1 MIRLYDYEL
10 SGSCYKVRLMLNF
23 LGLEYESVPVDFVN
37 REHKNDALL
46 ALNPFGEIPILED
59 GDVRLR
65 DAQAILVYLASRYDR
80 TEKWYP
86 HDSTGQGRIQQW
98 LSTGGGEV
106 MNASAARLVKALN
119 YPLDLEKLHV
129 GANRVFRI
137 LDDRLAEHDFLELE
151 RPTIADVACF
161 PYSALAPEGGIDIS
175 PYPNLVRWIAD
186 MKNLPRFIGMPGI

>member
-86 HDSTGQGRIQQW
+86 HDPASQGRIQQW
-98 LSTGGGEV
+98 LSTGGGG
-106 MNASAARLVKALN
+106 R
-119 YPLDLEKLHV
+119 
-129 GANRVFRI
+129 
-137 LDDRLAEHDFLELE
+137 
-151 RPTIADVACF
+151 
-161 PYSALAPEGGIDIS
+161 
-175 PYPNLVRWIAD
+175 
-186 MKNLPRFIGMPGI
+186 